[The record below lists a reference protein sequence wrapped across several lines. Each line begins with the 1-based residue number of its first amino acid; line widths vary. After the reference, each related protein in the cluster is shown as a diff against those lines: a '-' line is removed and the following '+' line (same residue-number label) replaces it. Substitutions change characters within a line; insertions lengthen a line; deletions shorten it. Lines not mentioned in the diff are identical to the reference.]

1 MQHFKNTRCYDVTLL
16 HTKHTIFRIY
26 NTNGNAVLIALSA
39 SQMLLLVNGR
49 LTSANPPFTSTKRFG
64 DLLGVFMGSKGQY
77 MFMYKKTRAVC
88 IGQMAS

>member
-39 SQMLLLVNGR
+39 SQTLLLVNGR
-49 LTSANPPFTSTKRFG
+49 LTSATLTSTKR
-64 DLLGVFMGSKGQY
+64 LGELPEAFMGNRRQY
-77 MFMYKKTRAVC
+77 LFMYIKTRAVY

>member
-39 SQMLLLVNGR
+39 SQTLLLVNGR
-49 LTSANPPFTSTKRFG
+49 LTSANPAFYFPLSGLGTYWVCLWAAKGSTC
-64 DLLGVFMGSKGQY
+64 LC
-77 MFMYKKTRAVC
+77 T
-88 IGQMAS
+88 